1 MFEGLS
7 RRLDA
12 VIGRLKGRGR
22 ITEADLKEVLRDL
35 RRALLEADVNYQVAR
50 EFVRRVE
57 EKALGKKVLESLT
70 PDEVILAVI
79 YEEMVELLGGKPTE
93 PKLLPEGNLWL
104 LMGLQ
109 GSGKTTTAAK
119 LAHHYRKKGRRP
131 LLVAADTQRPAA
143 QDQLE
148 ILAEKVGV
156 PVIRVE
162 KGESPESVKAR
173 IDERLA
179 KDFRDL
185 VIVDTAGRLQ
195 VDEELM
201 NELAALAEAL
211 SPTER
216 LLVVDA
222 MMGQEALGV
231 AKAFDERVG
240 VTGLILT
247 KLDGDARG
255 GAALSA
261 RHVTGKPIY
270 FAGTSEKIE
279 GLEPFYPDRLAGRIL
294 GMGDLKTLAERAR
307 EAELKAPEKAPDKF
321 DLEDLLEQMRQIQ
334 KMGSLSELLKMIPG
348 LSRALPQGLEL
359 DERQLKRVEAIIL
372 SMTPEERKNPRIL
385 NASRRRRIARG
396 SGTTVQEVNRLIKT
410 YEEARALFRRF
421 KKKGGRRSIMNMFGG
436 RPW

>member
-7 RRLDA
+7 QRLDA
-12 VIGRLKGRGR
+12 IVGRLRGRGR

-35 RRALLEADVNYQVAR
+35 RRALLEADVNYQVAKN
-50 EFVRRVE
+50 FVRRVE
-57 EKALGKKVLESLT
+57 EKALGKKVLESLS
-70 PDEVILAVI
+70 PADLVLAI
-79 YEEMVELLGGKPTE
+79 IHEEMVELLGGKVAE
-93 PKLLPEGNLWL
+93 PRLLPEGNLWL

-109 GSGKTTTAAK
+109 GTGKTTAAAK
-119 LAHHYRKKGRRP
+119 LAHYYKKKGRRP

-148 ILAEKVGV
+148 ILAEQVGV
-156 PVIRVE
+156 PVLRVE
-162 KGESPESVKAR
+162 KGEPPESVKR
-173 IDERLA
+173 RLDERLA
-179 KDFRDL
+179 NDFRDL

-195 VDEELM
+195 IDEALM
-201 NELAALAEAL
+201 DELAALSKAL
-211 SPTER
+211 SPSER
-216 LLVVDA
+216 MLVVDA

-231 AKAFDERVG
+231 AEAFDEKVG
-240 VTGLILT
+240 VTGLVLT

-270 FAGTSEKIE
+270 FAGTSEKID
-279 GLEPFYPDRLAGRIL
+279 GLEPFYPDRLADRIL
-294 GMGDLKTLAERAR
+294 GMGDLKTLAERVR
-307 EAELKAPEKAPDKF
+307 EAELKAPEKAPGKF

-334 KMGSLSELLKMIPG
+334 KMGSFSELLKMIPG
-348 LSRALPQGLEL
+348 LSRALPQNLDL
-359 DERQLKRVEAIIL
+359 DEKALRRVEAIIL

-410 YEEARALFRRF
+410 YEESKALMKRLS
-421 KKKGGRRSIMNMFGG
+421 KKGGRRSLMGMFGG
-436 RPW
+436 KPW

>member
-7 RRLDA
+7 KRLQSA
-12 VIGRLKGRGR
+12 VDRLRGRGR
-22 ITEADLKEVLRDL
+22 IKEEDLKELLRDL
-35 RRALLEADVNYQVAR
+35 RRALIEADVNFQVAR
-50 EFVRRVE
+50 EFVKRVE
-57 EKALGKKVLESLT
+57 EKALGRQVLESLT
-70 PDEVILAVI
+70 PAEQILAIVH
-79 YEEMVELLGGKPTE
+79 EEMVELLGGTTRE
-93 PKLLPEGNLWL
+93 PKLGPEGNLWF

-109 GSGKTTTAAK
+109 GTGKTTTAAK
-119 LAHHYRKKGRRP
+119 LAHYYKKRGRRP

-162 KGESPESVKAR
+162 KGEEPTSVR
-173 IDERLA
+173 RRLEERLA
-179 KDFRDL
+179 RDFRDL

-195 VDEELM
+195 VDEAM
-201 NELAALAEAL
+201 MAELASLAEAL

-222 MMGQEALGV
+222 MTGQEALSV

-261 RHVTGKPIY
+261 RRVTGKPIY

-279 GLEPFYPDRLAGRIL
+279 GLEPFHPDRLADRIL
-294 GMGDLKTLAERAR
+294 GMGDLKTLAERVR
-307 EAELKAPEKAPDKF
+307 EAELKTPEKAPGKF
-321 DLEDLLEQMRQIQ
+321 DLEDLLDQMRQIQ
-334 KMGSLSELLKMIPG
+334 KMGSFTELLKMIPG
-348 LSRALPQGLEL
+348 LSRALPANLQL
-359 DERQLKRVEAIIL
+359 DDRGLKRVEAIIL
-372 SMTPEERKNPRIL
+372 SMTPEERRNPRIL

-410 YEEARALFRRF
+410 YEEAKAMMRRLS
-421 KKKGGRRSIMNMFGG
+421 KKGGRRSLSGMFGG
-436 RPW
+436 KPW